1 MAIIET
7 IDLYDS
13 NNKHKGIFKIDVLC
27 DKGVANTLFVADVPR
42 VHNDSVINSF
52 FGQISIKSMDIY
64 SGGINAFNDFKLNIY
79 SKDDVKSD
87 LKVTISSTT
96 LKHSGIY
103 DTTTSS
109 GSQLRINTD
118 GSIQRYSSSSK
129 RYKKDITSNLPSE
142 LNPQK
147 LYDLNIVSYKYK
159 DNYLP
164 YNDQRYEHNILG
176 FIAED
181 VYEIYP
187 EACNLNEDGSPE
199 MWEIN
204 ILFPAALKLI
214 QQQHK
219 EITSL
224 TEQLEAMKQQFQ
236 ELKKYLDN

>member
-1 MAIIET
+1 M
-7 IDLYDS
+7 
-13 NNKHKGIFKIDVLC
+13 
-27 DKGVANTLFVADVPR
+27 
-42 VHNDSVINSF
+42 
-52 FGQISIKSMDIY
+52 
-64 SGGINAFNDFKLNIY
+64 
-79 SKDDVKSD
+79 
-87 LKVTISSTT
+87 
-96 LKHSGIY
+96 
-103 DTTTSS
+103 
-109 GSQLRINTD
+109 
-118 GSIQRYSSSSK
+118 
-129 RYKKDITSNLPSE
+129 
-142 LNPQK
+142 NPQK

-164 YNDQRYEHNILG
+164 YNDQRYDHNILG

-181 VYEIYP
+181 VYEIFP